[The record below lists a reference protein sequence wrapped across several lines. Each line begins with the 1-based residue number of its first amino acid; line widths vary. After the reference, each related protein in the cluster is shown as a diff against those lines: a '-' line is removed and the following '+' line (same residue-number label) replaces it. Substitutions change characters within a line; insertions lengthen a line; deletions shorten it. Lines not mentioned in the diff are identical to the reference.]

1 MKVFISWSGERSKAV
16 ADALRDWLP
25 LVLHYAK
32 PWLSESDIDAG
43 ARWSDAVAKELEAS
57 NFGIICVTRDNMDEP
72 WLLFEAGALAKS
84 LQDAKVIPLLLDLDL
99 SDLAGPL
106 AQFQAKK
113 VDKPGVHEVLRSINK
128 SASDAVPPERMDQ
141 LFDALWQ
148 QLEAGISSIPEG
160 ESSKHRRPQ
169 AEVLEEL
176 VAGVRGLDLRF
187 RETLEMTPELA
198 ERRRRR
204 RFHPMMFE
212 EMIHM
217 TRATAEGPEDPLI
230 ILLIASMLRDDM
242 PWLYELGVD
251 AYRAASHGTPAKTSR
266 ALGRFLRAIET
277 IEQLP
282 PLAESMGIY
291 PREFHMLMREM
302 RPMLESQLALQR
314 GSNRGTRQRTARR
327 ASKDDSP
334 DK

>member
-16 ADALRDWLP
+16 ADALRDWIP

-43 ARWSDAVAKELEAS
+43 SRWGDAVAKELEAS
-57 NFGIICVTRDNMDEP
+57 NFGIICVTRDNVDEP

-106 AQFQAKK
+106 TQFQAKK
-113 VDKPGVHEVLRSINK
+113 VDKPGVHEVVRSMNK
-128 SASDAVPPERMDQ
+128 SAPDAVPPEQMDQ

-148 QLEAGISSIPEG
+148 TLETKFSSIPEG

-187 RETLEMTPELA
+187 RETLEMAPDLA
-198 ERRRRR
+198 DHRRRR
-204 RFHPMMFE
+204 RFHPMMLE
-212 EMIHM
+212 EMIH
-217 TRATAEGPEDPLI
+217 TIAEGPGDPLI
-230 ILLIASMLRDDM
+230 ILLIASVLRDDM
-242 PWLYELGVD
+242 PWAYELGVD
-251 AYRAASHGTPAKTSR
+251 AYRAASQATPAEASR
-266 ALGRFLRAIET
+266 ALDRFIHATESIERSPIGDIT
-277 IEQLP
+277 
-282 PLAESMGIY
+282 GIH
-291 PREFHMLMREM
+291 PRDFHMLMREM
-302 RPMLESQLALQR
+302 RPMLESQRSSERRPSR
-314 GSNRGTRQRTARR
+314 GVRQPTPRR
-327 ASKDDSP
+327 AGKGDRP
-334 DK
+334 QDK